1 MNTIEKLKKVETNLN
16 TIVNL
21 QEEVEDL
28 LFEIINNDEIKDEK
42 EACYILEIWRYY
54 HPILE
59 NGYVCHHIDKY
70 FHHITEKIDDELVD
84 HLYYDD
90 VSKTF
95 NKNK

>member
-42 EACYILEIWRYY
+42 EARYILKIWSYY
-54 HPILE
+54 HSILE
-59 NGYVCHHIDKY
+59 DGCVCHHIDKY
-70 FHHITEKIDDELVD
+70 FHHMTEKIDDELID

>member
-1 MNTIEKLKKVETNLN
+1 MNTIEKLKKVKTNLN

-42 EACYILEIWRYY
+42 EARYILKIWSYY

-59 NGYVCHHIDKY
+59 SGCVCHHIDKY
-70 FHHITEKIDDELVD
+70 FHHMTEKINDELID